1 MIFNFQLDNKTYN
14 IINFNNSKELKDFSK
29 NDNNRIFSVKYWK
42 IIQDLL
48 LFFH

>member
-1 MIFNFQLDNKTYN
+1 MIFNFQLVNKTHV
-14 IINFNNSKELKDFSK
+14 IINFNNSKKLKEFSK
-29 NDNNRIFSVKYWK
+29 NDSNRIFSVKYLK